1 MAVSTHHPLN
11 NNFRTDANTVLATL
25 IQGTRTVSH
34 TKDPESDY
42 QDYLLV
48 SFAYEGIKISLPVI
62 SIGNKPDGKPLR
74 NGMMLIPANASTEEI
89 LSTLSSGELEIRENQ
104 NNASHLTMTFNNNGI
119 KIMRPVILPTLEA
132 DGTYMS
138 DSTMNISPEN
148 RLPHYLGDCL
158 TRYELTGTPDSS
170 TVFLELEGAN
180 NLERAAIRKTLADYF
195 STTQDKG
202 EYSAEVT
209 GDTVMLTGRIEEISL
224 LFKTLATPELED
236 SLCRNA
242 QKNLESLAGMAP

>member
-1 MAVSTHHPLN
+1 
-11 NNFRTDANTVLATL
+11 
-25 IQGTRTVSH
+25 
-34 TKDPESDY
+34 
-42 QDYLLV
+42 
-48 SFAYEGIKISLPVI
+48 
-62 SIGNKPDGKPLR
+62 
-74 NGMMLIPANASTEEI
+74 
-89 LSTLSSGELEIRENQ
+89 
-104 NNASHLTMTFNNNGI
+104 
-119 KIMRPVILPTLEA
+119 
-132 DGTYMS
+132 
-138 DSTMNISPEN
+138 
-148 RLPHYLGDCL
+148 
-158 TRYELTGTPDSS
+158 
-170 TVFLELEGAN
+170 LELEGAN